1 MGTHPIFES
10 DFDCLTDSILSRS
23 LKMSVERK
31 WTSEEI
37 AADAVGKKEI
47 IHWLNENAAEKFLF
61 EHKLM
66 GAVKNVAKKPKEVL
80 IEVYEKL
87 FEVGAF
93 KGSEHDVELVKKLE
107 TLEVKEEVKAVVDDT
122 IRYKMRTIKKG
133 PRPVFPVKGD
143 AVRCYYKGHIGSP
156 QGKIFD
162 QLQPKNRG
170 SQTLNFKVGLGR
182 VIRGWDE
189 ALLKMAVGETA
200 GITIEPEWAYGKKG
214 CPDAGIGPNQTLY
227 FEVTLDRIG

>member
-1 MGTHPIFES
+1 
-10 DFDCLTDSILSRS
+10 
-23 LKMSVERK
+23 MSVERK

-37 AADAVGKKEI
+37 AKDAVGKKEI
-47 IHWLNENAAEKFLF
+47 INWLNEHAAEKFLF
-61 EHKLM
+61 ECKLM
-66 GAVKNVAKKPKEVL
+66 GSVKNVAKKPKDVL
-80 IEVYEKL
+80 IEAYEKL

-93 KGSEHDVELVKKLE
+93 KGSEHDVELEKKVEALE
-107 TLEVKEEVKAVVDDT
+107 IKDDKPKAEVKDDKP
-122 IRYKMRTIKKG
+122 RYKIRTIKKG
-133 PRPVFPVKGD
+133 ANRAFPVKGD
-143 AVRCYYKGHIGSP
+143 PVRCYYTGRLDGP
-156 QGKIFD
+156 DGKIFD

-189 ALLKMAVGETA
+189 ALMKMSVGETA

-214 CPDAGIGPNQTLY
+214 CPDAGIPPNQTLY